1 MLQHGMGRIV
11 LACYRPKPGQQ
22 DALRALLRSHVPRL
36 RSLGLVT
43 ERIPIAM
50 EAKDGTC
57 LEVFEWVSAE
67 AIQNAHTNPEVLK
80 MWGEFGQVCDYV
92 PIAQVPE
99 AANLFS
105 EFTPL

>member
-1 MLQHGMGRIV
+1 MGRIV
-11 LACYRPKPGQQ
+11 IACYRPKPGQQ
-22 DALRALLRSHVPRL
+22 DTLRELLRSHVPRL

-57 LEVFEWVSAE
+57 LEVFEWVSEE
-67 AIQNAHTNPEVLK
+67 AIQNAHTNPAVLA
-80 MWGEFGQVCDYV
+80 MWDEFGKVCDYV
-92 PIAQVPE
+92 PAAQVSE

-105 EFTPL
+105 EFTPLKHS